1 MNENKYLSRK
11 FIVTILTIGCTTILA
26 AYSKVDPNVAIVF
39 GAAIASYN
47 IVNGWV
53 SKDGR

>member
-11 FIVTILTIGCTTILA
+11 FIVTVLTIVCTTVLA
-26 AYSKVDPNVAIVF
+26 LYSKVDPNVAIVF
-39 GAAIASYN
+39 GAAITSYN
-47 IVNGWV
+47 VVNGWV